1 MLSRLPEVPGYSREY
16 FRGSAGLVG
25 IRKAWGVGRWDS
37 PRRWEL
43 RPSGERPTPPRP
55 HALDSETIL
64 LEQDIVRFEALT
76 LPHLDAA
83 YTLARY
89 LLRDPHDA
97 EDVVQDAYLRAMKYF
112 GSYRGGDAKAWVL
125 AIVRNECR
133 GKTVRRY
140 AGRSEPFDEEIH
152 SDEGATADA
161 LALETEAKETIREA
175 LDLLPLE
182 FREVIVLR
190 EIQGLSYQEI
200 ADIVKTPIGTVMS
213 RLSRGRARLEK
224 TVKAGRQ

>member
-1 MLSRLPEVPGYSREY
+1 MR
-16 FRGSAGLVG
+16 
-25 IRKAWGVGRWDS
+25 S
-37 PRRWEL
+37 P
-43 RPSGERPTPPRP
+43 
-55 HALDSETIL
+55 L
-64 LEQDIVRFEALT
+64 LEQHLVTFEAIA

-89 LLRDPHDA
+89 LTRDPHDA
-97 EDVVQDAYLRAMKYF
+97 EDAVQEAYLRALRYF
-112 GSYRGGDAKAWVL
+112 ASYRGGDPKAWIL

-133 GKTVRRY
+133 SKRRRSPDT
-140 AGRSEPFDEEIH
+140 RSEEFDEEMH
-152 SDEGATADA
+152 SDEGVNADA
-161 LALETEAKETIREA
+161 LALESDAKETVREA

-200 ADIVKTPIGTVMS
+200 ADIVKAPIGTVMS

-224 TVKAGRQ
+224 TVKAGRP

>member
-1 MLSRLPEVPGYSREY
+1 MFTNPGREPGVHREPRSIALS
-16 FRGSAGLVG
+16 
-25 IRKAWGVGRWDS
+25 
-37 PRRWEL
+37 
-43 RPSGERPTPPRP
+43 
-55 HALDSETIL
+55 
-64 LEQDIVRFEALT
+64 EQDLIRFEALT

-97 EDVVQDAYLRAMKYF
+97 EDAVQEAFLRALKYF
-112 GSYRGGDAKAWVL
+112 GSYRGGDPRAWML

-133 GKTVRRY
+133 SKRRRGQE
-140 AGRSEPFDEEIH
+140 AKSEEFDEELH
-152 SDEGATADA
+152 GDESISADA
-161 LALETEAKETIREA
+161 LALETEAKETVREA

-200 ADIVKTPIGTVMS
+200 ADIVQVPVGTVMS

-224 TVKAGRQ
+224 TVKAGRP

>member
-1 MLSRLPEVPGYSREY
+1 MQESDL
-16 FRGSAGLVG
+16 A
-25 IRKAWGVGRWDS
+25 K
-37 PRRWEL
+37 
-43 RPSGERPTPPRP
+43 
-55 HALDSETIL
+55 
-64 LEQDIVRFEALT
+64 FEALA

-97 EDVVQDAYLRAMKYF
+97 EDAVQEAFLRALKYF

-125 AIVRNECR
+125 TIVRNECKR
-133 GKTVRRY
+133 KGLRHRLSM
-140 AGRSEPFDEEIH
+140 SEEFDEERH
-152 SDEGATADA
+152 SEDASSADA
-161 LALETEAKETIREA
+161 LALESEAKDTVKEA
-175 LDLLPLE
+175 LELLPGE

-200 ADIVKTPIGTVMS
+200 ADIVHAPIGTVMS

-224 TVKAGRQ
+224 TIKAGRP

>member
-1 MLSRLPEVPGYSREY
+1 
-16 FRGSAGLVG
+16 
-25 IRKAWGVGRWDS
+25 
-37 PRRWEL
+37 
-43 RPSGERPTPPRP
+43 
-55 HALDSETIL
+55 L
-64 LEQDIVRFEALT
+64 LEQDLIRFEAIA

-97 EDVVQDAYLRAMKYF
+97 EDAVQDAFLRAMKYF
-112 GSYRGGDAKAWVL
+112 ASYRGGDPRAWVL

-133 GKTVRRY
+133 SKGARTKAV
-140 AGRSEPFDEEIH
+140 EEFDEELH
-152 SDEGATADA
+152 SDESVTSDA
-161 LALETEAKETIREA
+161 LALESEAKETVREA

-200 ADIVKTPIGTVMS
+200 ADIVHAPIGTVMS

-224 TVKAGRQ
+224 TIKAGRP

>member
-1 MLSRLPEVPGYSREY
+1 MQESDLAKFE
-16 FRGSAGLVG
+16 GL
-25 IRKAWGVGRWDS
+25 A
-37 PRRWEL
+37 
-43 RPSGERPTPPRP
+43 
-55 HALDSETIL
+55 
-64 LEQDIVRFEALT
+64 

-97 EDVVQDAYLRAMKYF
+97 EDAVQEAFLRALKYF
-112 GSYRGGDAKAWVL
+112 GSYRGGDPKAWIL

-133 GKTVRRY
+133 SRGARTKAV
-140 AGRSEPFDEEIH
+140 EEFDEELH
-152 SDEGATADA
+152 SDEATSADA

-175 LDLLPLE
+175 LDLLPSE

-200 ADIVKTPIGTVMS
+200 ADIVKAPIGTVMS

-224 TVKAGRQ
+224 TVKAGRA

>member
-1 MLSRLPEVPGYSREY
+1 MTESDL
-16 FRGSAGLVG
+16 A
-25 IRKAWGVGRWDS
+25 K
-37 PRRWEL
+37 
-43 RPSGERPTPPRP
+43 
-55 HALDSETIL
+55 
-64 LEQDIVRFEALT
+64 FEALA

-89 LLRDPHDA
+89 LLRDPHNA
-97 EDVVQDAYLRAMKYF
+97 EDAVQEAFLRALKYF
-112 GSYRGGDAKAWVL
+112 GSYRGGDPRAWIL

-133 GKTVRRY
+133 SKSLRRQV
-140 AGRSEPFDEEIH
+140 AKSEEFDEEIH
-152 SDEGATADA
+152 SDDSTSADA

-175 LDLLPLE
+175 LDLLPIE

-200 ADIVKTPIGTVMS
+200 ADILKAPIGTIMS

-224 TVKAGRQ
+224 TVMSGQSRS

>member
-1 MLSRLPEVPGYSREY
+1 MQESDL
-16 FRGSAGLVG
+16 A
-25 IRKAWGVGRWDS
+25 K
-37 PRRWEL
+37 
-43 RPSGERPTPPRP
+43 
-55 HALDSETIL
+55 
-64 LEQDIVRFEALT
+64 FESLT

-97 EDVVQDAYLRAMKYF
+97 EDAVQEAYLRALKYF
-112 GSYRGGDAKAWVL
+112 GSYRGGDPKAWVM
-125 AIVRNECR
+125 AIVRNQCKTKTGR
-133 GKTVRRY
+133 RSDGKF
-140 AGRSEPFDEEIH
+140 EPFEEELH
-152 SDEGATADA
+152 SPEAISADA
-161 LALETEAKETIREA
+161 LALESEAKETVREA

-200 ADIVKTPIGTVMS
+200 ADIVKAPIGTVMS

-224 TVKAGRQ
+224 TVKAGRP

>member
-1 MLSRLPEVPGYSREY
+1 LQESDL
-16 FRGSAGLVG
+16 A
-25 IRKAWGVGRWDS
+25 K
-37 PRRWEL
+37 
-43 RPSGERPTPPRP
+43 
-55 HALDSETIL
+55 
-64 LEQDIVRFEALT
+64 FEAIA

-97 EDVVQDAYLRAMKYF
+97 EDAVQEAYLRAMKYF
-112 GSYRGGDAKAWVL
+112 GSYRGGDPKAWVM
-125 AIVRNECR
+125 AIVRNQCR
-133 GKTVRRY
+133 TKSLSRQV
-140 AGRSEPFDEEIH
+140 AKSVEFDEEVH
-152 SDEGATADA
+152 SDDSGSADA
-161 LALETEAKETIREA
+161 LALESEAKETIREA

-200 ADIVKTPIGTVMS
+200 ADIVKAPIGTVMS

-224 TVKAGRQ
+224 TVKAGRP